1 MVGISAKSD
10 KHRSVKH
17 APKGQSSPALGT
29 LPTRRTESDNNVET
43 IERKS
48 LLYKSGLGF
57 YCINHV
63 LGCAHGCR
71 YPCYAYMMARH
82 HGRVATQAQW
92 QEPRLVANALALL
105 EKELAR
111 RKQKPDEVHLCLTT
125 DPFMRGYPEV
135 TNVSLRIIA
144 LLHAHGVAAS
154 VLTKGLLPAA
164 LGDAQLYGAHNTY
177 GISLVSLDEGFRK
190 RWEPHAATYR
200 RRIAALQRLHRAG
213 CRTLVHIEPY
223 PTPNLIDQD
232 LLELLEPVA
241 FVDEIYFSGWN
252 YNPVVR
258 KFADPAT
265 FYLEQAGLVRRFC
278 ARHGIRCDAD
288 A

>member
-1 MVGISAKSD
+1 MQ
-10 KHRSVKH
+10 RSNII
-17 APKGQSSPALGT
+17 ARLN
-29 LPTRRTESDNNVET
+29 RRVEPGNKVET

-48 LLYKSGLGF
+48 LLYKSRLGF

-63 LGCAHGCR
+63 LGCAHDCR

-82 HGRVATQAQW
+82 HGRVATQARW
-92 QEPRLVANALALL
+92 RKPRLVANAPVLL
-105 EKELAR
+105 EKELTR
-111 RKQKPDEVHLCLTT
+111 RRQKPDEVHLCLTT
-125 DPFMRGYPEV
+125 DPFMQGYPEV
-135 TNVSLRIIA
+135 ADASLRIIA

-164 LGDAQLYGAHNTY
+164 LGDARRYGAHNTY

-190 RWEPHAATYR
+190 RWEPHATTHR
-200 RRIAALQRLHRAG
+200 QRIAALQRLHRAG
-213 CRTLVHIEPY
+213 RRTLVHIEPY
-223 PTPNLIDQD
+223 PTPNIIDQD
-232 LLELLEPVA
+232 LLELLEAVA

-258 KFADPAT
+258 KFAEPAT
-265 FYLEQAGLVRRFC
+265 FYLEQAELVRRFC

-288 A
+288 V